1 MKKLASCIVV
11 LVSFGI
17 STASAD
23 NHLTTGV
30 VQAFGCSLNDG
41 RTMAD
46 ARSVL
51 GELAQNAAANENPDP
66 RFGLFA
72 WRPLR
77 GGTDFDF
84 VFGALNVDVKT
95 AAAGIEAFEASPEG
109 QALRDRFDAT
119 ADCVSGIFESEQI
132 ADGTIGM
139 TGGDATL
146 DAIVETFSCQ
156 INDGSDMAD
165 VDAAVKYWQA
175 QVAKIESQ
183 ALDAYEAY
191 VWKPIRGG
199 TGADLIWVGNA
210 ASMEAWAA
218 GLADYNGSAAG
229 QAADARFFKHS
240 TCTSNLYQGYWLVAP
255 KEF

>member
-51 GELAQNAAANENPDP
+51 GALAQNAAANENPDP
-66 RFGLFA
+66 QFGLFA

-77 GGTDFDF
+77 GATDFDF
-84 VFGALNVDVKT
+84 VLGVINADLKS
-95 AAAGIEAFEASPEG
+95 AAAGIAAFEGSPEG
-109 QALRDRFDAT
+109 QALRDRFEAT
-119 ADCVSGIFESEQI
+119 ADCVSGIFETNQI

-139 TGGDATL
+139 TGGDAEV

-156 INDGSDMAD
+156 VKDGSDMDD
-165 VDAAVKYWQA
+165 VDAAVKFWQA
-175 QVAKIESQ
+175 QVAKIKSQ
-183 ALDAYEAY
+183 ALDAYDAH

-210 ASMEAWAA
+210 ANMEAWAA
-218 GLADYNGSAAG
+218 SLADYNASPAG
-229 QAADARFFKHS
+229 QAADARIFKHA